1 MASSPRTGAQKNLRK
16 PKPSF
21 ETDPRVA
28 ALVNSI
34 GDVYYVLDRQWR
46 VVMFNQAAETFF
58 GRRREEIHGQ
68 TLWDIF
74 PVGRDSMF
82 APLLQRAMTLG
93 EQGRLTG
100 PSQVRPDRIVDFR
113 VAPLGDEG
121 IGVSLVDV
129 TERLQAEH
137 SMRESQERLDLA
149 VGAHNIGIFD
159 WHVPSGRVI
168 WTRELEALF
177 GLQPGEFKGT
187 AEDFQ
192 DRVLPEDLPRAQAET
207 EAALAEGRDLIGYN
221 FRIRR
226 TDGAIR
232 WIEGVSRVV
241 YNANGAPQRIVG
253 TNFDVTER
261 VLAEQAMRASRE
273 RLDLAVGAHAVGIYD
288 WDLRNGATTWT
299 GELEE
304 IFGLER
310 GTFEGHNDHFRRRV
324 LREDLAQI
332 DAETAAAID
341 VGRELVNY
349 QFRIVRADGAVRWIE
364 GASRFIYDARGHA
377 VRIVGTNV
385 DVTERKVAEEHQRL
399 LINELNHR
407 VKNTLAIVQ
416 AIAWQSF
423 RSGGMSKAARE
434 SFEGRLA
441 ALAAAHD
448 VLTRQNWEAGSI
460 AQIVAEAVAPQDP
473 GDGRLTLTGPLV
485 DLEPKTA
492 VALALAV
499 HELATNAVKYG
510 ALSSPTGRV
519 DVCWTAERG
528 LLRLRWRET
537 GGPAVEGPIQRGF
550 GARLLEQGLAEEL
563 GGAVRLE
570 FQTQGVLCTVE
581 APLSA

>member
-1 MASSPRTGAQKNLRK
+1 MDS
-16 PKPSF
+16 
-21 ETDPRVA
+21 RVA
-28 ALVNSI
+28 AVVNSI
-34 GDVYYVLDRQWR
+34 GDVYYVVDRQWR
-46 VVMFNQAAETFF
+46 LVMFNEAAEVFF
-58 GRRREEIHGQ
+58 GRPRDAIQGQ
-68 TLWDIF
+68 SLWDIF
-74 PVGRDSMF
+74 PTGRESPF
-82 APLLQRAMTLG
+82 TPLLERAMAVG
-93 EQGRLTG
+93 EPGRLTS
-100 PSQVRPDRIVDFR
+100 PSHARPDRIVDFR

-121 IGVSLVDV
+121 IGVWLVDV
-129 TERLQAEH
+129 TERAQAERA
-137 SMRESQERLDLA
+137 MRESQERLDLA

-159 WHVPSGRVI
+159 WHVPSGRIV
-168 WTRELEALF
+168 WSYELETIF
-177 GLQPGEFKGT
+177 GLGPGEFNGT

-192 DRVLPEDLPRAQAET
+192 RRVLPEDLPRAQAET
-207 EAALAEGRDLIGYN
+207 EAALSAGRDLVRFD

-226 TDGAIR
+226 GDGAIR

-241 YNANGAPQRIVG
+241 YDPDGTPLRIVG
-253 TNFDVTER
+253 TNVDVTER

-288 WDLRNGATTWT
+288 WDIRSGATTWT
-299 GELEE
+299 GELED

-310 GTFEGHNDHFRRRV
+310 GTFEGHTDHFRRRV
-324 LREDLAQI
+324 LPEDLARI
-332 DAETAAAID
+332 DAETAAAIEAGKD
-341 VGRELVNY
+341 LVKY
-349 QFRIVRADGAVRWIE
+349 EFRIFRADGAVRWIE
-364 GASRFIYDARGHA
+364 GASRFIYDARGEA

-448 VLTRQNWEAGSI
+448 VLTRQNWEAGSV

-473 GDGRLTLTGPLV
+473 GDGRLTLNGPLV

-510 ALSSPTGRV
+510 ALSCPSGRV
-519 DVCWTAERG
+519 EVCWTADG
-528 LLRLRWRET
+528 GFLRLRWRET
-537 GGPAVEGPIQRGF
+537 GGPAVQGPIERGF

-563 GGAVRLE
+563 GGAVRLDFRE
-570 FQTQGVLCTVE
+570 QGVLCTVE
-581 APLSA
+581 AQLGA